1 MADTYW
7 ELIARLTEEAA
18 QRVASS
24 NMLYVRQVYREAQ
37 ATIKTSVDALYAQIL
52 DKGAESVTRTQL
64 WQYSKYQ
71 ALIDQIDQSV
81 KTIRSAQDVTIE
93 RTIRK
98 VFEDTIG
105 SSLDEIVGKGRWT
118 YPTQSVIDQYLA
130 TPWSGKRYSDRVWTN
145 ATKLGTD
152 MRKHMEDMLVLG
164 KSPSAVKKQLM
175 ADFGVSY
182 EVADRLVITETSNAY
197 NTAAM
202 NSYRKAG
209 VKQVRWVIGPAEGL
223 CERCRTYSLENGG
236 IYDIDDAPHIPVH
249 PRCRCRWV
257 AVVDIEGRTKLLHEQ
272 LLKDLETQGYT
283 NTSVAD
289 IINNVRYASAS
300 PTYVSR
306 SDLLYKHAEQ
316 IKPLKGYED
325 VVVHGDEIGFV
336 FRDANGVDSA
346 LSVLEFAQILRSTPT
361 YHGGSIR
368 LISCDTGAPNA
379 VTAQALANELRVV
392 VLAPSK
398 AVFVAPDGEMII
410 ASSFDD
416 AKQGVGLGKWIKFKP
431 KRR

>member
-1 MADTYW
+1 MAETYW
-7 ELIARLTEEAA
+7 ELLARLTEEAA
-18 QRVASS
+18 QRVASN

-37 ATIKTSVDALYAQIL
+37 AAIKTSVDALYAQIL

-130 TPWSGKRYSDRVWTN
+130 TPWSGKRYSDRVWKN

-164 KSPSAVKKQLM
+164 KSPSAVKRQLM
-175 ADFGVSY
+175 ADYGVSY

-257 AVVDIEGRTKLLHEQ
+257 AVVDIDARTKQIREQ
-272 LLKDLETQGYT
+272 LLKDLPADTIVKPQYKFTPTHSGGITYEDAPEAVRHAEIYYAAVRKMRTDVKKIAK
-283 NTSVAD
+283 NTGWPKKDIAD
-289 IINNVRYASAS
+289 IKAYVFVDEHEIYGAVRQFDPS
-300 PTYVSR
+300 
-306 SDLLYKHAEQ
+306 
-316 IKPLKGYED
+316 YEM
-325 VVVHGDEIGFV
+325 
-336 FRDANGVDSA
+336 
-346 LSVLEFAQILRSTPT
+346 AQSWQ
-361 YHGGSIR
+361 R
-368 LISCDTGAPNA
+368 LIDGKDIKEQDI
-379 VTAQALANELRVV
+379 VLLQHELMELR
-392 VLAPSK
+392 LLKEGIPLSEAHRQASNTFDFAK
-398 AVFVAPDGEMII
+398 FV
-410 ASSFDD
+410 SYT
-416 AKQGVGLGKWIKFKP
+416 GLKE
-431 KRR
+431 

>member
-1 MADTYW
+1 MAETYW
-7 ELIARLTEEAA
+7 ELLARLTEEAA
-18 QRVASS
+18 QRVASD
-24 NMLYVRQVYREAQ
+24 NMLYVRQVYREAS
-37 ATIKTSVDALYAQIL
+37 AEIKAKIDALYAQIL
-52 DKGAESVTRTQL
+52 DKGAESITRTQL
-64 WQYSKYQ
+64 WQYSKYK
-71 ALIDQIDQSV
+71 ALIDQIDMSV
-81 KTIRSAQDVTIE
+81 KTIRSAQDVAIE

-118 YPTQSVIDQYLA
+118 YPTSSVIDQYLA

-164 KSPSAVKKQLM
+164 KSPSAVKRQLM
-175 ADFGVSY
+175 ADFNVSY

-257 AVVDIEGRTKLLHEQ
+257 AVVDIDARTKQIREQ
-272 LLKDLETQGYT
+272 LLKDLP
-283 NTSVAD
+283 AD
-289 IINNVRYASAS
+289 TIVKPQYKFTPTHSGGIIFEDS
-300 PTYVSR
+300 PEAIR
-306 SDLLYKHAEQ
+306 HAETYYAAVRKMRTDVAKIAKNTGLKKSDVAQ
-316 IKPLKGYED
+316 IKSYIFEDKHEIYGHTRRFDPSYEM
-325 VVVHGDEIGFV
+325 
-336 FRDANGVDSA
+336 
-346 LSVLEFAQILRSTPT
+346 AQSWQ
-361 YHGGSIR
+361 R
-368 LISCDTGAPNA
+368 LIDGRNIQEQDMILMQHELLEMNLVKEGIPIEVAHI
-379 VTAQALANELRVV
+379 QA
-392 VLAPSK
+392 SK
-398 AVFVAPDGEMII
+398 AFDFAHFVNYTKLKE
-410 ASSFDD
+410 
-416 AKQGVGLGKWIKFKP
+416 
-431 KRR
+431 

>member
-1 MADTYW
+1 MAETYW
-7 ELIARLTEEAA
+7 ELLARLTEEAA
-18 QRVASS
+18 QRVASD
-24 NMLYVRQVYREAQ
+24 NMLYVRQVYREAS
-37 ATIKTSVDALYAQIL
+37 AEIKTKIDALYAQIL

-64 WQYSKYQ
+64 WQYSKYH
-71 ALIDQIDQSV
+71 ALLDQVDLSV
-81 KTIRSAQDVTIE
+81 NTIRAAQDVTIE

-105 SSLDEIVGKGRWT
+105 TSLDGIMGKGRWT
-118 YPTQSVIDQYLA
+118 YPTRAVIDQYLA

-175 ADFGVSY
+175 ADFNVSY

-257 AVVDIEGRTKLLHEQ
+257 AVVDIDARTKQIREQ
-272 LLKDLETQGYT
+272 LLKDLPADTIIKPQYKSNPVHSGGIIYEDSPEAIRHAETYYAAVRKMST
-283 NTSVAD
+283 DVRKIAKNTGMKKRDIAD
-289 IINNVRYASAS
+289 IKAYIFEDEHTIYGQARRFDPSYEMAQSWQRLIDGRNIQEQDLILLQHELMEMRLLKEGIPLEVAHVQASKAFDFAKYVRY
-300 PTYVSR
+300 T
-306 SDLLYKHAEQ
+306 
-316 IKPLKGYED
+316 D
-325 VVVHGDEIGFV
+325 VKE
-336 FRDANGVDSA
+336 
-346 LSVLEFAQILRSTPT
+346 
-361 YHGGSIR
+361 
-368 LISCDTGAPNA
+368 
-379 VTAQALANELRVV
+379 
-392 VLAPSK
+392 
-398 AVFVAPDGEMII
+398 
-410 ASSFDD
+410 
-416 AKQGVGLGKWIKFKP
+416 
-431 KRR
+431 

>member
-1 MADTYW
+1 MAETYW

-37 ATIKTSVDALYAQIL
+37 TTIKTSVDALYAQIL

-105 SSLDEIVGKGRWT
+105 SSLDEIVGKGRWS

-164 KSPSAVKKQLM
+164 KSPSAVKRQLM

-257 AVVDIEGRTKLLHEQ
+257 AVVDIDARTKQIREQ
-272 LLKDLETQGYT
+272 LLKDQPADTIVKPQYKFTPTHSGGITYEDAPEAVRHVEIYYAAVRKMRTDAKKIAK
-283 NTSVAD
+283 NTGWPKKDIAD
-289 IINNVRYASAS
+289 IKAYVFVDEHEIYGAVRRFDPS
-300 PTYVSR
+300 
-306 SDLLYKHAEQ
+306 
-316 IKPLKGYED
+316 YEM
-325 VVVHGDEIGFV
+325 
-336 FRDANGVDSA
+336 
-346 LSVLEFAQILRSTPT
+346 AQSWQ
-361 YHGGSIR
+361 R
-368 LISCDTGAPNA
+368 LIDGKDIKEQDI
-379 VTAQALANELRVV
+379 VLLQHELMELR
-392 VLAPSK
+392 LLK
-398 AVFVAPDGEMII
+398 AGVPLSEAHQQ
-410 ASSFDD
+410 ASNAFDF
-416 AKQGVGLGKWIKFKP
+416 AKYLSYTGIKE
-431 KRR
+431 